1 MCCCP
6 RKGRCGLRH
15 WPGAAAAALG
25 AARAG
30 KAGKAK
36 AAGRV
41 AAWGGGGG
49 GAGMGMGLGMGAG
62 GLGGS
67 VAAHRESDG
76 SAAPEEDAVA
86 VGVECG
92 LRIE

>member
-41 AAWGGGGG
+41 AVGVVAEVAPEWAWGWAWAPVVW
-49 GAGMGMGLGMGAG
+49 GARLRRTARAM
-62 GLGGS
+62 
-67 VAAHRESDG
+67 
-76 SAAPEEDAVA
+76 AVPRLRRMPP